1 MITMSQSFKNFWK
14 NYFNFTGTATRA
26 EYWWM
31 ALWSIII
38 SIVWFIATI
47 IITVFSIAS
56 QGHTNIEF
64 NTFTEFIRHIPVV
77 LIVWCLLSLLIL
89 LAFVIPTLSLSV
101 RRYRDSG
108 LNEVSVWILFALSLL
123 SGWGT
128 PSNDSSNTFFSISFS
143 IMGIVS
149 IIELI
154 ITVLP
159 TSQLANKKVIGKNK

>member
-1 MITMSQSFKNFWK
+1 
-14 NYFNFTGTATRA
+14 
-26 EYWWM
+26 M
-31 ALWSIII
+31 ALWLVIV
-38 SIVWFIATI
+38 SIVWSIVTI

-108 LNEVSVWILFALSLL
+108 LNEVSVWILFALSLI

-128 PSNDSSNTFFSISFS
+128 PSNDSSNTFFSMSFS
-143 IMGIVS
+143 IIGIVS
-149 IIELI
+149 IIQLI

-159 TSQLANKKVIGKNK
+159 TSQLANTKVIGKNK